1 MSPASPTATSSPL
14 TPTSVTVSTA
24 KAATAAA
31 DALIIGIRHDED
43 KADLAPTLDLLG
55 FTGDKSQVV
64 VFPSAG
70 LVKAKIVAAI
80 GLPAEPTAEDL
91 RRATAKALRALSN
104 VESVA
109 IDLHPASIEEVG
121 AIAEGVHLGRYTF
134 TAFKSAENTKGSK
147 ASTKVEISSVTILSA
162 FARQTAATAAAER
175 AATVSASVN
184 IARDWVNTPP
194 GDLRPEQF
202 ADAITAFAGT
212 DVKVQVWDEK
222 RLEKEN
228 CGGILGVGQ
237 GSDSP
242 PRLVRLTYSPS
253 GSTSGSKLPHLAL
266 VGKGIT
272 FDSGGLSIKPGASMQ
287 TMKLDMAGAAA
298 VVAATV
304 AIARLGLPIQITAF
318 ACLAE
323 NMPSGSA
330 TRPGDVLTMRNGSTV
345 EVHNTDAE
353 GRLVLADGLVLAAEA
368 TPDHVIDVATL
379 TGACVVALGT
389 NTTGVLTNDEELGEA
404 VMDAASIS
412 GESMW
417 RLPITEEMQD
427 LVRSSAIADLRQHN
441 PKPAGG
447 TLFAAAFLRE
457 FVNDVSWAHL
467 DIAGPSFNE
476 GSAHGHTPAGGTGV
490 GVRTLVQVAA
500 ALAADR

>member
-1 MSPASPTATSSPL
+1 MP
-14 TPTSVTVSTA
+14 SVSLSTA
-24 KAATAAA
+24 KPTTASA
-31 DALIIGIRHDED
+31 DALVIGIRHDED
-43 KADLAPTLDLLG
+43 KGDLAATLDLLG
-55 FTGDKSQVV
+55 FTGEKSQVV
-64 VFPSAG
+64 VFPSNG
-70 LVKAKIVAAI
+70 LVKAKVVAAI
-80 GLPAEPTAEDL
+80 GLPAEPTGEDL
-91 RRATAKALRALSN
+91 RRAAAKAVQSLKN
-104 VESVA
+104 VKTVA
-109 IDLHPASIEEVG
+109 IELHAASVEDVG
-121 AIAEGVHLGRYTF
+121 AIAEGVHLGSYAF
-134 TAFKSAENTKGSK
+134 TAFKSTKKDSK
-147 ASTKVEISSVTILSA
+147 KKGGKPPKIAAVTILSA
-162 FARQTAATAAAER
+162 FARQTAATAAVER
-175 AATVSASVN
+175 ALTVSEAVN
-184 IARDWVNTPP
+184 VARDWVNTPP
-194 GDLRPEQF
+194 GDLRPTGF
-202 ADAITAFAGT
+202 ADAITELAGT
-212 DVKVQVWDEK
+212 EVKVQVWDEK
-222 RLEKEN
+222 RLEKEK

-253 GSTSGSKLPHLAL
+253 GASKDVPHLAL

-304 AIARLGLPIQITAF
+304 AIARLGLPIKITAF

-330 TRPGDVLTMRNGSTV
+330 TRPGDVLHMRGGTTV

-353 GRLVLADGLVLAAEA
+353 GRLVLADGLTLAVEA
-368 TPDHVIDVATL
+368 KPDHVVDVATL
-379 TGACVVALGT
+379 TGACVVALGN
-389 NTTGVLTNDEELGEA
+389 NTTGVLTNDDDFGRVVLDSA
-404 VMDAASIS
+404 VTA

-417 RLPITEEMQD
+417 QLPITEEMQD

-457 FVNDVSWAHL
+457 FVGDASWAHL

-490 GVRTLVQVAA
+490 GVRTLVQIASDLAA
-500 ALAADR
+500 AR